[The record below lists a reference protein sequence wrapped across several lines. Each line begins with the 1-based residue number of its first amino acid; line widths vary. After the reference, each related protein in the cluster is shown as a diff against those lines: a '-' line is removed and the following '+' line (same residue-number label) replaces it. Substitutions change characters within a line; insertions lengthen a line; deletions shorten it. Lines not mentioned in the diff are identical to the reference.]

1 MSVHDLILNH
11 AQEIGDFNDENFKSY
26 KPETHSK
33 PLVLE
38 DNFIPT
44 KTSDFEEAK
53 DFIVEN
59 EEVKLEIAGSSR

>member
-53 DFIVEN
+53 D
-59 EEVKLEIAGSSR
+59 